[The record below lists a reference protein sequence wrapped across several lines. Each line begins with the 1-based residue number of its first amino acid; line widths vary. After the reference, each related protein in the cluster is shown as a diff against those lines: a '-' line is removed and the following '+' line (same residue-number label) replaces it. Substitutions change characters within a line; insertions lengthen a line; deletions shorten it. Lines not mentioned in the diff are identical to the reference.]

1 MSDTKPELDRNSNV
15 TEVSIVVAKKILV
28 HCPYN
33 TKFILG
39 AKKLAGKWL
48 PYDKAWSFSTQHEDL
63 VRALCHKW
71 FGTDGTVP
79 PDLVD
84 VQITFRQAR
93 SEDEGPVTIFGR
105 VVARARGR
113 DTTARLGEGVVFVE
127 GKAFSRGDHK
137 GWRTIVGE
145 GSVVRMTGVP
155 RALAVSEVPTGV
167 DVSIIKPA
175 TSADETAGLQA
186 ERLRL
191 MARVAEIDATLAQR
205 HSRIPVTCTRD

>member
-1 MSDTKPELDRNSNV
+1 MSDMKLELDQNSNT
-15 TEVSIVVAKKILV
+15 TEMTIVVAKKILV
-28 HCPYN
+28 QCPYN

-84 VQITFRQAR
+84 VQITFREAR

-105 VVARARGR
+105 VVARAHGR
-113 DTTARLGEGVVFVE
+113 DTTARLGERVVFVE

-145 GSVVRMTGVP
+145 GSLVRMTGVP
-155 RALAVSEVPTGV
+155 RALAGSQVLSGI
-167 DVSIIKPA
+167 DVSIIEPA
-175 TSADETAGLQA
+175 TSLDKTARLQA

-191 MARVAEIDATLAQR
+191 AARIAEIDATLAQR
-205 HSRIPVTCTRD
+205 HS

>member
-1 MSDTKPELDRNSNV
+1 MSDTKPELDQNSSV
-15 TEVSIVVAKKILV
+15 TAVTIVVAKKILV

-48 PYDKAWSFSTQHEDL
+48 PDEKAWSFSTQHEDL

-84 VQITFRQAR
+84 VQIAYREAR
-93 SEDEGPVTIFGR
+93 SEEEGPVTIFGR

-127 GKAFSRGDHK
+127 GKTFSRGDHK

-155 RALAVSEVPTGV
+155 RALAASQVPSGIE
-167 DVSIIKPA
+167 VSIIEPA
-175 TSADETAGLQA
+175 TSLDKTARLQA

-191 MARVAEIDATLAQR
+191 VARIAEIDAAITGHLPR
-205 HSRIPVTCTRD
+205 